1 MLTSKK
7 IRAAII
13 GASGYS
19 GAELLRLLSTRDD
32 VEITRVVAGT
42 SAGKKVAELYPVFA
56 GTVDLQYEEFRAEK
70 SENADIAFVALPS
83 GESMKVVPGL
93 LASVGRVIDL
103 GGDFR
108 LLSPELYTQYYK
120 HEHVAQHL
128 LSEAVYGLPEL
139 NSQAIADAKLIANPG
154 CYPTSVILAL
164 LPALKSGLIK
174 TEHIV
179 VNSLSGVSGAG
190 RSASVELSFTEVN
203 ENIKAYKIG
212 NHQHIPEIQTVLE
225 KASGSTISL
234 SFVPH
239 LVPITRGIYTTI
251 HASLDA
257 AVTEAEIRHL
267 YEAFYREA
275 PFVRIRKE
283 IPQIKD
289 VARTNFC
296 DIGMTLLTP
305 TKQIV
310 LTSVIDNLVKGAA
323 GQAVQN
329 MNIMFGLKQTKGLL

>member
-1 MLTSKK
+1 
-7 IRAAII
+7 
-13 GASGYS
+13 
-19 GAELLRLLSTRDD
+19 
-32 VEITRVVAGT
+32 
-42 SAGKKVAELYPVFA
+42 
-56 GTVDLQYEEFRAEK
+56 
-70 SENADIAFVALPS
+70 
-83 GESMKVVPGL
+83 MKVVPGL
-93 LASVGRVIDL
+93 LASAGRVIDL

-108 LLSPELYTQYYK
+108 LLSPELYTQFYN
-120 HEHVAQHL
+120 HEHLAPHL
-128 LSEAVYGLPEL
+128 LAEAVYGLPEL
-139 NSQAIADAKLIANPG
+139 NAGAIAGAKLVANPG

-179 VNSLSGVSGAG
+179 INSLSGVSGAG

-225 KASGSTISL
+225 KASGSPISL

-296 DIGMTLLTP
+296 DIGMTLLTT

-323 GQAVQN
+323 GQALQN
-329 MNIMFGLKQTKGLL
+329 ANLMLGLDETLGLPS